1 MKKGSN
7 KMRIYVANLRAYNE
21 GYLKGEWFDLPVEW
35 EDIVHTI
42 FDEDELDSS
51 GNPKG
56 DHAIHDYELPFDISE
71 WQSIA
76 DLNDM
81 VDVLESVVDDNVLQR
96 ILHNTFTAS
105 DLIYFADSLGLGDQV
120 SDIVPLEFL
129 VSQLQ
134 SDMEEGNVYSV
145 KCKLE
150 DVKYELAE
158 TEYYVLEGDGN
169 FSSITKEFLDDTLD
183 EVFKALKLDCTS
195 NQVNAS

>member
-105 DLIYFADSLGLGDQV
+105 DLIYFADSLDRKSTRL
-120 SDIVPLEFL
+120 
-129 VSQLQ
+129 
-134 SDMEEGNVYSV
+134 N
-145 KCKLE
+145 
-150 DVKYELAE
+150 
-158 TEYYVLEGDGN
+158 
-169 FSSITKEFLDDTLD
+169 SSHVAISYA
-183 EVFKALKLDCTS
+183 VFCFKKK
-195 NQVNAS
+195 